1 MREERD
7 AWEEGERE
15 EGWKLCVCVCVCIGE
30 RSMCERGVG
39 K

>member
-15 EGWKLCVCVCVCIGE
+15 EGWKLCVCVCVCVCVHRGE
-30 RSMCERGVG
+30 EYV
-39 K
+39 